1 MILIVHFARF
11 RFMLQ
16 ALASIRWTGEK
27 ETFFRQ
33 IVEKVNRILQKILSR
48 PENHVSATDIDL
60 WQLAILEFSLKLCRL
75 LVPFCQKAFILR
87 IFDRQT
93 ILY

>member
-1 MILIVHFARF
+1 MESAHF

-27 ETFFRQ
+27 EIFFRQ

-48 PENHVSATDIDL
+48 PENHVSTRDID
-60 WQLAILEFSLKLCRL
+60 F
-75 LVPFCQKAFILR
+75 
-87 IFDRQT
+87 
-93 ILY
+93 